1 MSLSQFWS
9 FLVDYG
15 GIGLIIVVTVT
26 GIGVLI
32 KMWPMLVKFIK
43 VGSAV
48 ADLPT
53 TLELLSKKTEDLE
66 KTLQIIKKE
75 VLPNGGSSLRDA
87 VNRTEISLQALTK
100 VVASHSEKLEEE
112 GK

>member
-9 FLVDYG
+9 FIVDYG
-15 GIGLIIVVTVT
+15 GIGLIILLSITV
-26 GIGVLI
+26 IAAI
-32 KMWPMLVKFIK
+32 FKMWPMLVKFIK

-53 TLELLSKKTEDLE
+53 TLEILAQKTEDLE
-66 KTLQIIKKE
+66 KTLQVIKKE

-87 VNRTEISLQALTK
+87 VNRTEISLQDLAK
-100 VVASHSEKLEEE
+100 VVASHDKKLEE
-112 GK
+112 GS

>member
-1 MSLSQFWS
+1 MSLSQFGS
-9 FLVDYG
+9 FIVDYG
-15 GIGLIIVVTVT
+15 GIGLIIIISITVLAA
-26 GIGVLI
+26 II

-66 KTLQIIKKE
+66 ETLQIIKKE

-87 VNRTEISLQALTK
+87 VNRTEISLKDLAK
-100 VVASHSEKLEEE
+100 VVASHSEKLDE
-112 GK
+112 GQ

>member
-1 MSLSQFWS
+1 MSLSQFGS
-9 FLVDYG
+9 FIVDYG
-15 GIGLIIVVTVT
+15 GIGLIIIISITV
-26 GIGVLI
+26 IAAII

-66 KTLQIIKKE
+66 ETLQIIKKE

-87 VNRTEISLQALTK
+87 VNRTEISLKDLAK
-100 VVASHSEKLEEE
+100 VVASHSEKLDE
-112 GK
+112 GQ

>member
-1 MSLSQFWS
+1 MSLSQFWN
-9 FLVDYG
+9 FIVDYG
-15 GIGLIIVVTVT
+15 GIGLIIVIIVGV
-26 GIGVLI
+26 IGALI

-53 TLELLSKKTEDLE
+53 TLEQLSTKTEALE
-66 KTLQIIKKE
+66 ETLQIIKKE

-87 VNRTEISLQALTK
+87 VNRTEVSLKELSK
-100 VVASHSEKLEEE
+100 VVASHSQQLEEGE
-112 GK
+112 

>member
-9 FLVDYG
+9 FIVDYG
-15 GIGLIIVVTVT
+15 GIGLIIFLSITAIAAIV
-26 GIGVLI
+26 

-53 TLELLSKKTEDLE
+53 TLEILAQKTEDLE
-66 KTLQIIKKE
+66 ETLQIIKKE

-87 VNRTEISLQALTK
+87 VNRTEISLKDLAK
-100 VVASHSEKLEEE
+100 VVASHDKKLGE
-112 GK
+112 GS

>member
-1 MSLSQFWS
+1 MSLSQFGS
-9 FLVDYG
+9 FIVDYG
-15 GIGLIIVVTVT
+15 GIGLIIIISITV
-26 GIGVLI
+26 IAAI
-32 KMWPMLVKFIK
+32 FKMWPMLVKFIK

-66 KTLQIIKKE
+66 ETLQIIKKE

-87 VNRTEISLQALTK
+87 VNRTEISLKDLAK
-100 VVASHSEKLEEE
+100 VVASHSEKLDE
-112 GK
+112 GQ

>member
-1 MSLSQFWS
+1 MSLSQFGS
-9 FLVDYG
+9 FIVDYG
-15 GIGLIIVVTVT
+15 GIGLIIIISITVLAA
-26 GIGVLI
+26 IM

-66 KTLQIIKKE
+66 ETLQIIKKE

-87 VNRTEISLQALTK
+87 VNRTEISLKDLAK
-100 VVASHSEKLEEE
+100 VVASHSEKLDE
-112 GK
+112 GQ